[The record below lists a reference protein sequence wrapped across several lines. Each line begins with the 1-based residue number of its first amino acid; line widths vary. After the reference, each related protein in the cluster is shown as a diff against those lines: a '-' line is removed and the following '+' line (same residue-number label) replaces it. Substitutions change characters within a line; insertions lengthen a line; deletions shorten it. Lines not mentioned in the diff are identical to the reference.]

1 MAKAETIEVLNV
13 LQPGKSYSANRAKY
27 EAMKLAVLKVLP
39 ESLPGMTVEELGNAV
54 LPHLPDDL
62 FPSGEKSG
70 WWIKC
75 VQLDQEARG
84 TIKRENSKPLR
95 LRKV

>member
-13 LQPGKSYSANRAKY
+13 LQPGKSYSANREKY

-39 ESLPGMTVEELGNAV
+39 KSSPGMTVEELGRAV
-54 LPHLPDDL
+54 LAHLPQAL
-62 FPSGEKSG
+62 FPGGEKSG

-84 TIKRENSKPLR
+84 AITRENTKPLR
-95 LRKV
+95 LHKV